1 MMITV
6 KNSFIKVKII
16 LSGMTPIMMPNIL
29 TSILPFLSIFVE
41 LTTQTFK
48 LNISKKNNK
57 KMLTPILH
65 SDPKKIS
72 KSNKIIT

>member
-1 MMITV
+1 MITV

-65 SDPKKIS
+65 SDLKKIS
-72 KSNKIIT
+72 KSNQIIT